1 MPRAVS
7 QSFNES
13 ASRPGDETGHAGDA
27 ATVYHS
33 SETGPPLLFDEKD
46 CLPSE
51 NACAAVGRLRNNAE
65 RGVSALFFRVGD
77 GGRNENLIDGRGRE
91 GMAHTRS
98 KRGGRRNEQL
108 Q

>member
-1 MPRAVS
+1 M
-7 QSFNES
+7 
-13 ASRPGDETGHAGDA
+13 
-27 ATVYHS
+27 YHG
-33 SETGPPLLFDEKD
+33 SEIEPPLLFDEKD

-51 NACAAVGRLRNNAE
+51 DACAAVGRLRNNAE

-77 GGRNENLIDGRGRE
+77 GGRNENLIDGRGRAWH
-91 GMAHTRS
+91 GTRS

>member
-1 MPRAVS
+1 MPRDVS
-7 QSFNES
+7 QSFKES
-13 ASRPGDETGHAGDA
+13 ASRPEDETGHAGDA

-51 NACAAVGRLRNNAE
+51 SACAAVGRLRNNAE

-77 GGRNENLIDGRGRE
+77 GGRNENLIDGRGRARH
-91 GMAHTRS
+91 GTH
-98 KRGGRRNEQL
+98 KK
-108 Q
+108 